1 MPTIVTPY
9 STIGHFDEG
18 NFDSPLNRSGELKK
32 LSRSEDSEL
41 RAARCFSTSP
51 KAEGDRVLE
60 IRNNLTDIT
69 NRLNNFDKEKLALQ
83 VSKIEALI
91 ELYRSSGEG
100 ALTREKLIEQI
111 DEFLISVDQTK
122 NYDRKFPIT
131 LYKWA
136 KFAHDTTLSRGLSDR
151 IASKALSISQ
161 NNNLTAVAVIVKELM
176 NANEQEYRKI
186 MEYFRH

>member
-1 MPTIVTPY
+1 MPTIVKPY
-9 STIGHFDEG
+9 STFSHFDEG

-69 NRLNNFDKEKLALQ
+69 NRLNNCENEKLALQ
-83 VSKIEALI
+83 ISRIEALI
-91 ELYRSSGEG
+91 ELFRSKVEG
-100 ALTREKLIEQI
+100 APTRLKLIEQI
-111 DEFLISVDQTK
+111 DEFLNNVDAS
-122 NYDRKFPIT
+122 NIFCRKFSIT

-136 KFAHDTTLSRGLSDR
+136 KFAHDTMLSRELSDR

-161 NNNLTAVAVIVKELM
+161 NNNLTVVAVMVKELM
-176 NANEQEYRKI
+176 NVNEQEYRKI
-186 MEYFRH
+186 MECVRH